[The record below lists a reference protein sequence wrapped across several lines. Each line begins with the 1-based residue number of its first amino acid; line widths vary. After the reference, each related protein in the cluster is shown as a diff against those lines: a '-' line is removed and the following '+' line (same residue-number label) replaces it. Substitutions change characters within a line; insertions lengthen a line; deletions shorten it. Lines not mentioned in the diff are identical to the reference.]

1 MDDCVVI
8 DIETSGVNSSTSQI
22 IGISAVLLKN
32 GIVDGL
38 KYECWCRCHNLEK
51 AAADIIGK
59 KAAFFED
66 QIPLAQAINN
76 LNSFLDGHRLVAKS
90 PSFCKD
96 FLHKAGLSA
105 EHDITDAIGLVRAY
119 LKGFSPYD
127 YEDFGWS
134 DWLNGP
140 LKNVMPCS
148 YHLEDDFDAT
158 MIAKMIEIA
167 KSGSLWAQLE
177 SADWYDD

>member
-1 MDDCVVI
+1 MGCSSSLRESIGMGDYVVI

-22 IGISAVLLKN
+22 IGISAVLLKD

-38 KYECWCRCHNLEK
+38 KYECWCRCHDLEK

-59 KAAFFED
+59 KTAFFEE
-66 QIPLAQAINN
+66 QLPLKRAIHN
-76 LNSFLDGHRLVAKS
+76 LKSFINGKTLIAKS

-96 FLHKAGLSA
+96 FLYKAGLSA
-105 EHDITDAIGLVRAY
+105 EHDITDALDLVRAY

-134 DWLNGP
+134 SGKIGEGYGEGYSLNALHNSIGDI
-140 LKNVMPCS
+140 S
-148 YHLEDDFDAT
+148 HFD
-158 MIAKMIEIA
+158 
-167 KSGSLWAQLE
+167 
-177 SADWYDD
+177 

>member
-1 MDDCVVI
+1 MAILFVM
-8 DIETSGVNSSTSQI
+8 SQRR
-22 IGISAVLLKN
+22 GRWK
-32 GIVDGL
+32 
-38 KYECWCRCHNLEK
+38 
-51 AAADIIGK
+51 
-59 KAAFFED
+59 
-66 QIPLAQAINN
+66 
-76 LNSFLDGHRLVAKS
+76 
-90 PSFCKD
+90 
-96 FLHKAGLSA
+96 LSKCL
-105 EHDITDAIGLVRAY
+105 I
-119 LKGFSPYD
+119 

-134 DWLNGP
+134 DRINGP